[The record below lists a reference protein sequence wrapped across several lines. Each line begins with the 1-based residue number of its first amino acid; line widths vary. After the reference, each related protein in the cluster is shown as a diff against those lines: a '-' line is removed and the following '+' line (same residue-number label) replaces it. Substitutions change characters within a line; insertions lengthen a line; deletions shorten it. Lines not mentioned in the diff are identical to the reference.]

1 MALFRAKDFLEC
13 KISFWTNK
21 SHTFRLI
28 LQNLILAEIC
38 CELAFRFMISEWT
51 ALRAVHSE
59 IMNRNASSQQIAA
72 KIKFCK
78 ISLKV

>member
-1 MALFRAKDFLEC
+1 
-13 KISFWTNK
+13 
-21 SHTFRLI
+21 
-28 LQNLILAEIC
+28 
-38 CELAFRFMISEWT
+38 MISEWT